1 MRNGVLVLA
10 AVLFSCVSAKA
21 QDDNDKGFNFPDDFG
36 KKETI
41 VLVSAANKDK
51 ITEAMQEAFEKNYKG
66 KYEFV
71 VEKFPRGSR
80 YDTSKYRY
88 VFYISYHE
96 NPGQWIGRERFPPTT
111 DYKFG
116 LIDRVTGQS
125 WDQEFWSGNYKK
137 GAANYVKHLEELRK
151 QNAGQ

>member
-1 MRNGVLVLA
+1 MRNCVLVFA
-10 AVLFSCVSAKA
+10 AVLFSCVGVKHRMTTTRVSIS
-21 QDDNDKGFNFPDDFG
+21 QMISE
-36 KKETI
+36 KETI
-41 VLVSAANKDK
+41 VLVSSANKDK

-71 VEKFPRGSR
+71 VDKYPRGSR
-80 YDTSKYRY
+80 YDTAKYRY

-116 LIDRVTGQS
+116 LIDRVTGMS